1 MCSWSWWHLFST
13 SSHLKK
19 KKPQKPSSNGIWMGI
34 QPASQEPALGTSVP
48 SAMPLET
55 CHLSVSK
62 GVHSLAA
69 GIVVCEEFSSHW
81 SAFSWCMR
89 PLFVFSGWCMNP
101 VLGQYPFL
109 PAPLILNGLSE
120 LTAAVSAC
128 IITAFPWAEQDNAP
142 SLEQVAF
149 LVCPHNPA
157 EHLKSLGKWTVQ
169 KG

>member
-1 MCSWSWWHLFST
+1 
-13 SSHLKK
+13 
-19 KKPQKPSSNGIWMGI
+19 
-34 QPASQEPALGTSVP
+34 
-48 SAMPLET
+48 
-55 CHLSVSK
+55 
-62 GVHSLAA
+62 
-69 GIVVCEEFSSHW
+69 
-81 SAFSWCMR
+81 
-89 PLFVFSGWCMNP
+89 MNP

-109 PAPLILNGLSE
+109 PAPLISNGLSE

-128 IITAFPWAEQDNAP
+128 IITALPWAEQDNAP